1 MLSPLPRTPGVRL
14 STSYSYEAADI
25 PLEDQREGSKRNA
38 VQEAREETLACWL
51 FALVG
56 IGYLFPFSALT
67 QPVDYWKMLFPDYN
81 IEFALTSTFMY
92 TNLVFLGF
100 IVVVFGKP
108 WYKGR
113 IVGGFIGQLLVLAF
127 VPTSYFF
134 LTSENAN
141 AIAVLGG
148 TAIASVATA
157 FIDSATIALVSHYP
171 QRVQESFQLGVGLST
186 LIGSLYRDLTKVAFP
201 ADELLASSLIYFYT
215 GALTIALCIGAFYKV
230 MGLQIT
236 KKYMFRKADSSVE
249 LTERSPLLAER
260 RLSGSDQSNASDPG
274 PTKWSVLK
282 KVIHL
287 QLLITA
293 VFLASLSVW
302 PPLVTE
308 IKTYN
313 FPSLQESGWWS
324 LILLT
329 IFSISDCV
337 GRFIVNHRFG
347 LTPGNIW
354 VPILARFVF
363 IPIIIGIV
371 KGWWLQSD
379 IWSVLSVLFLGFGNG
394 YLGTLVIIFV
404 SESVHSDEQ
413 HLIGPFTS
421 FFLNFGLVLG
431 SSVGLILENAV
442 LGN

>member
-1 MLSPLPRTPGVRL
+1 MLSPLPQTPGVRRTPL
-14 STSYSYEAADI
+14 SYETGI
-25 PLEDQREGSKRNA
+25 RLEDQRDGGVHS
-38 VQEAREETLACWL
+38 VMQEAREETLACWL

-56 IGYLFPFSALT
+56 VGYLFPFSALT

-92 TNLVFLGF
+92 TNLAFLAV
-100 IVVVFGKP
+100 IVVAFGKP
-108 WYKGR
+108 WYNGR
-113 IVGGFIGQLLVLAF
+113 IIGGFVGQLIILAF

-134 LTSENAN
+134 LTSESAN
-141 AIAVLGG
+141 AVAVLGS
-148 TAIASVATA
+148 TALVSIATA

-186 LIGSLYRDLTKVAFP
+186 LIGSLYRDLTKLVFP

-215 GALTIALCIGAFYKV
+215 GALTIALCIGAYYKV
-230 MGLQIT
+230 VHLQIT
-236 KKYMFRKADSSVE
+236 QKYVFAKTDNSVE
-249 LTERSPLLAER
+249 LTERSPLLTGKR
-260 RLSGSDQSNASDPG
+260 PSGSDPLSEPG
-274 PTKWSVLK
+274 PAPTKWSVLK
-282 KVIHL
+282 KVYHL

-329 IFSISDCV
+329 LFASCDCI
-337 GRFIVNHRFG
+337 GRFMVNHRFG
-347 LTPGNIW
+347 LTPSNVWI
-354 VPILARFVF
+354 PILARFVF

-379 IWSVLSVLFLGFGNG
+379 IWSVLSVSVLGFGNG
-394 YLGTLVIIFV
+394 YLGTMTIIFV
-404 SESVHSDEQ
+404 SESVHPDEQ
-413 HLIGPFTS
+413 HLVGPFTS
-421 FFLNFGLVLG
+421 FFLNSGLVLG
-431 SSVGLILENAV
+431 SSVGLVLEKLV
-442 LGN
+442 LGQ

>member
-1 MLSPLPRTPGVRL
+1 MLSPLPRTPGIRRASL
-14 STSYSYEAADI
+14 SYDAEV
-25 PLEDQREGSKRNA
+25 PLEDQREGGVQAA

-56 IGYLFPFSALT
+56 VGYLFPFSALT
-67 QPVDYWKMLFPDYN
+67 QPVDYWHLLFPDFN

-92 TNLVFLGF
+92 TNLAFLAV
-100 IVVVFGKP
+100 IVLLCGGKP
-108 WYKGR
+108 WYSGR
-113 IVGGFIGQLLVLAF
+113 IVGGFLGQLLVLAF
-127 VPTSYFF
+127 VPTSYFL
-134 LTSENAN
+134 LTSEHAN
-141 AIAVLGG
+141 AVAVLGG
-148 TAIASVATA
+148 TAVASIATA
-157 FIDSATIALVSHYP
+157 FIDSSTIALVSQYP

-186 LIGSLYRDLTKVAFP
+186 LIGSLYRDLTKLVFP
-201 ADELLASSLIYFYT
+201 ADQLLASSLIYFYT

-230 MGLQIT
+230 MALKIT
-236 KKYMFRKADSSVE
+236 RKYLLRKADSSVE
-249 LTERSPLLAER
+249 LTERSPLLAHKR
-260 RLSGSDQSNASDPG
+260 QSGSDPFSVAGPA

-282 KVIHL
+282 KVWHL
-287 QLLITA
+287 EALILA

-329 IFSISDCV
+329 LFSISDCV
-337 GRFIVNHRFG
+337 GRFVVNHRFG
-347 LTPGNIW
+347 LTPGNVWI
-354 VPILARFVF
+354 PILARFVF
-363 IPIIIGIV
+363 VPIIIGIV

-379 IWSVLSVLFLGFGNG
+379 IWSVLSVLTLGFGNG
-394 YLGTLVIIFV
+394 YLGTLTIIFV

-421 FFLNFGLVLG
+421 FFLNSGLVLG
-431 SSVGLILENAV
+431 STVGLILEKVV
-442 LGN
+442 LG